1 MMGVD
6 VDDQHV
12 VETARM
18 RLFARVRQEPA
29 GVELLDGDAATAI
42 GNEIHGISPGVLS
55 IGVRPFSVLP
65 FSLIP
70 AQAGIQ
76 KVLNLGP
83 CLRGDERIMI
93 HHRPVQLCHMPSS
106 KTARSAA
113 RSNPLAVSITSVAE
127 IECFGTGVNCSPA
140 SVRAL

>member
-1 MMGVD
+1 MVTRRPRSAMRSMG
-6 VDDQHV
+6 
-12 VETARM
+12 
-18 RLFARVRQEPA
+18 F
-29 GVELLDGDAATAI
+29 LLAFF
-42 GNEIHGISPGVLS
+42 LS
-55 IGVRPFSVLP
+55 TFDHSQYYPVP
-65 FSLIP
+65 LIP

-76 KVLNLGP
+76 KVLDLGP
-83 CLRGDERIMI
+83 RLCGDERIMI
-93 HHRPVQLCHMPSS
+93 DHRPVQLCHMPSS